1 MPGVDLNYFIRQ
13 ANKLNEKREQRIKEL
28 TDETLEAKNAGDG
41 LVSAASNGMG
51 DQIKK
56 LTIDKKIVDPND
68 IAMLEDLV
76 TAAINSALTAG
87 REHRE
92 AELSKLTQGVKIP
105 GFT

>member
-13 ANKLNEKREQRIKEL
+13 ANKLNEKRDQRIKEL
-28 TDETLEAKNAGDG
+28 TDEAVEPRSSGDG
-41 LVSAASNGMG
+41 LVTATANGMG

-56 LTIDKKIVDPND
+56 LTIDKKVVDPND

-76 TAAINSALTAG
+76 TAAVNAALAAG
-87 REHRE
+87 KEHRE
-92 AELSKLTQGVKIP
+92 KELSKLTQGVKIP

>member
-13 ANKLNEKREQRIKEL
+13 ANKLNEKRDQRIKEL
-28 TDETLEAKNAGDG
+28 SDETVESRTSGDG
-41 LVSAASNGMG
+41 LVTAAANGMG

-56 LTIDKKIVDPND
+56 ITIDKKIVDPND

-76 TAAINSALTAG
+76 TAAVNSALAAG
-87 REHRE
+87 KEHRE
-92 AELSKLTQGVKIP
+92 KELSKLTQGVKIP